1 MAEYIER
8 EAAIKAIESVPDGNW
23 RSIRYAKEVKAIPA
37 ADVALVRHGHWVPD
51 KEDIEWGNSL
61 IHYRCSECK
70 ERPHFDKDK
79 YKFILSSYCP
89 NCGADMRDNTQK
101 TSVDEEVKHD

>member
-37 ADVALVRHGHWVPD
+37 ADVAPVRHGRWIKYAPH
-51 KEDIEWGNSL
+51 NSDMMT
-61 IHYRCSECK
+61 CSEWAG
-70 ERPHFDKDK
+70 DML
-79 YKFILSSYCP
+79 LSTLPLPP
-89 NCGADMRDNTQK
+89 NKAWS
-101 TSVDEEVKHD
+101 SVSNLSQNRKK